1 MVFRRKEP
9 PFIRSKLVHIPFS
22 DSLLDHSQDFKDI
35 LTSLDI
41 YPGIR
46 TIKDTRLIA
55 SKAIGMDIL

>member
-1 MVFRRKEP
+1 MLVRRREP

-41 YPGIR
+41 PESEQSN
-46 TIKDTRLIA
+46 TRLIA
-55 SKAIGMDIL
+55 SKAIGMDI